1 MEKSLKRE
9 NTNFI
14 LLLIRRSF
22 FSLRRSNVSLFIA
35 FLGISIGIFS
45 LIAITSTM
53 NGMQNILI
61 DELLKV
67 EAYDYQ
73 GTSSFGKKNS
83 IIKTLEENKT
93 IEVVVPFL
101 DDFAIMNG
109 NQNRGSEQRLVNLR
123 ALDFKQMNHDTL
135 FFEGLYISTNR
146 ANPLLQKSN
155 INDAFPPIILGF
167 NLSGLLG
174 VRIGDV
180 ITITPAGV
188 GAGFLLQP
196 TKVVVS
202 DIFSNGGDYDTNW
215 AFMRLDDYISL
226 SNTKNNIIQYGI
238 RVNSHRN
245 IIKTLSPQ
253 LDDVQPWQERHRAL
267 YIALKSEKFMLIILS
282 VVIFFIIVLHFR
294 FAMIRRI
301 RNKKDDIVSLRAI
314 GAVSKQIALWFLGE
328 TVIIGILGTIVGT
341 GLGLGFVFY
350 SEVVENIF
358 TSIFGI
364 MINMGNIG
372 GSSISIIEI
381 GTIVGFTWILMGISL
396 WQIIQNS
403 TKITPMQVLRY
414 E

>member
-1 MEKSLKRE
+1 M
-9 NTNFI
+9 
-14 LLLIRRSF
+14 
-22 FSLRRSNVSLFIA
+22 
-35 FLGISIGIFS
+35 
-45 LIAITSTM
+45 
-53 NGMQNILI
+53 
-61 DELLKV
+61 
-67 EAYDYQ
+67 
-73 GTSSFGKKNS
+73 
-83 IIKTLEENKT
+83 
-93 IEVVVPFL
+93 VPFL

-123 ALDFKQMNHDTL
+123 AIDQKQMNKDRM
-135 FFEGLYISTNR
+135 FFEGLYISMDR
-146 ANPLLQKSN
+146 KNPLLQKN
-155 INDAFPPIILGF
+155 IISDEFPPIILGF
-167 NLSGLLG
+167 NLAGLLG

-188 GAGFLLQP
+188 GTGFLLQS
-196 TKVVVS
+196 TQVVVS
-202 DIFSNGGDYDTNW
+202 DVFSNGGDYDTQW

-226 SNTKNNIIQYGI
+226 SNNPSNIIQYGI

-245 IIKTLSPQ
+245 IMKTLSPQ

-282 VVIFFIIVLHFR
+282 VVIFFIIILHFR

-301 RNKKDDIVSLRAI
+301 RNKKDDIVSLRTI
-314 GAVSKQIALWFLGE
+314 GSESRQIAFWFLGE
-328 TVIIGILGTIVGT
+328 TMLIGILGTIIGT

-350 SEVVENIF
+350 AEVVENIF

-372 GSSISIIEI
+372 GSSISVIEVGLII
-381 GTIVGFTWILMGISL
+381 GFTWILMGVSL
-396 WQIIQNS
+396 WHIIQNS